1 MTPREAE
8 QLLGGYATG
17 TLTGAEREALFAAA
31 LEDQELFDALA
42 DEEALREL
50 LADPGARAHLLAALA
65 APARTPVL
73 PFWRRP
79 GAMTLAASLL
89 VAVGVGLLLR
99 HGPAPQ
105 VAVLPEPRPAEAK
118 PKVVSPAQVV
128 EAPPPQA
135 PPPEAPKRR
144 ALAKAPPRAE
154 AAPAPAPAPAPVAA
168 EADMAPGASH
178 LSGAENQAASQPA
191 RKKAEAKR
199 VAEPP
204 PGQAGGAVA
213 SGLADS
219 IGVVVDA
226 PKRLAPPVWSLE
238 AAPAGTF
245 KLKVSWNP
253 AGHLYLLRR
262 EASTVSVLSPAATS
276 TSGGMNESLFT
287 GSLAQGGVL
296 DLYLLPEAAPA
307 PASLPAEGPLPG
319 FRARIS
325 AAGEKA
331 P

>member
-1 MTPREAE
+1 
-8 QLLGGYATG
+8 
-17 TLTGAEREALFAAA
+17 
-31 LEDQELFDALA
+31 
-42 DEEALREL
+42 
-50 LADPGARAHLLAALA
+50 
-65 APARTPVL
+65 
-73 PFWRRP
+73 
-79 GAMTLAASLL
+79 
-89 VAVGVGLLLR
+89 
-99 HGPAPQ
+99 
-105 VAVLPEPRPAEAK
+105 
-118 PKVVSPAQVV
+118 
-128 EAPPPQA
+128 
-135 PPPEAPKRR
+135 
-144 ALAKAPPRAE
+144 
-154 AAPAPAPAPAPVAA
+154 VAA

-213 SGLADS
+213 SGLAYS

-262 EASTVSVLSPAATS
+262 EASTVSVLAPTATS

-287 GSLAQGGVL
+287 GSLGQGGVL